1 MVYMGSKN
9 RYVKYICP
17 ILQKTIDKK
26 GIKIFYDVCVGG
38 GHIIE
43 NIKCENKIGIDIN
56 EDLINLYNYAING
69 GIFPEKITRE
79 DWDNAKAGKGESWWR
94 ALVSFFASYMARGFE
109 GGYALNSK
117 RNFYYE
123 RLINFKK
130 QIPLIKDCNFIQGD
144 ILTYNFLPNSVI
156 YVDPPYKNTKK
167 YGVSK
172 NFNYEI
178 FWNKIR
184 QLSKDNYV
192 FVSEQ
197 KAPNDFIPIWE
208 LKTNRNIGFQKQII
222 VKECLWIYKNGLKTL
237 DN

>member
-1 MVYMGSKN
+1 
-9 RYVKYICP
+9 
-17 ILQKTIDKK
+17 
-26 GIKIFYDVCVGG
+26 
-38 GHIIE
+38 
-43 NIKCENKIGIDIN
+43 
-56 EDLINLYNYAING
+56 
-69 GIFPEKITRE
+69 
-79 DWDNAKAGKGESWWR
+79 
-94 ALVSFFASYMARGFE
+94 MARGFE
-109 GGYALNSK
+109 GGYALNGE
-117 RNFYYE
+117 RDFYYE
-123 RLINFKK
+123 RLVNFKK

-144 ILTYNFLPNSVI
+144 ILSYNFLPNSVI

-178 FWNKIR
+178 FWDKIR

-222 VKECLWIYKNGLKTL
+222 VKECLWIYKNELKTL